1 MKYISPHM
9 KITLRILRILT
20 KLSLLAYV
28 MAINLIF
35 IIAFYV
41 LVLNVVQ
48 WIVPGLLSYLLNQYA
63 LARHLIDTLPLYLIL
78 LYTAYSLSPL
88 KVWMIRT
95 GEGYTP
101 LCGSDQKRVARLLEE
116 MGVTRKLSLHGN
128 YDATPNAITVGFNT
142 LGFTAGVL
150 QTASDEEL
158 KGIISHE
165 LGHISH
171 RDFVYDTLLYSMESL
186 GRYCLYGLFFI
197 PALIFGFIGGIIAGF
212 LGMESLMKII
222 AEIWW
227 GFYKLS
233 YRIIYGISKIARVNI
248 NKYGEYRCD
257 AYAIRYNCG
266 TGLLSFLRKQK
277 VVEIARDERPTF
289 TEYIMSTHPATEKR
303 IARLEKRLP

>member
-1 MKYISPHM
+1 M

-41 LVLNVVQ
+41 LVLNVIQ
-48 WIVPGLLSYLLNQYA
+48 WIVPGLLSYLLHQYA

-88 KVWMIRT
+88 KVWKIRT

-101 LCGSDQKRVARLLEE
+101 LCGPDQKRVARLLEE

-150 QTASDEEL
+150 QAASDEEL
-158 KGIISHE
+158 KGVISHE
-165 LGHISH
+165 LGHLSH

-197 PALIFGFIGGIIAGF
+197 PALIFGFIGGIITG
-212 LGMESLMKII
+212 LLRMEPLMEII
-222 AEIWW
+222 GEIWW

-233 YRIIYGISKIARVNI
+233 HRIIYGISKIARVNI